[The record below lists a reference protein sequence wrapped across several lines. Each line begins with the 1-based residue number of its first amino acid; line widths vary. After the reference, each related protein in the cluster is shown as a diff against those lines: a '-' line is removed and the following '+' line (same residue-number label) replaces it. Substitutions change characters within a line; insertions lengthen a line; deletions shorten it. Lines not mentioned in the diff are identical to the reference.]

1 MFKIKFILSICIFSI
16 LLGITSLVKTN
27 TRIVEKKIDKL
38 EKEISIISKD
48 LHETE
53 LDFVYLSSP
62 EELSKKIEKLGL
74 VDYVPMNFS
83 KIYFNYNNFINSQKK
98 LTILKNNEEKTKKK

>member
-1 MFKIKFILSICIFSI
+1 M
-16 LLGITSLVKTN
+16 
-27 TRIVEKKIDKL
+27 
-38 EKEISIISKD
+38 
-48 LHETE
+48 
-53 LDFVYLSSP
+53 YLSSP